1 MHKCTKD
8 RIAPTLQTKLRLF
21 ADSGGLCTN
30 PNCLDKIFTDYDSKS
45 IHIAEVA
52 HVISAGDKGPRSDLT
67 TTPEERSEYSNLILL
82 CANCHTAIDKA
93 EGEFP
98 VSLLES
104 WKNNHKNTILNAFG
118 IEKLPSRYEVR
129 KNLEPFFEENKYIF
143 EQYGPMTEERFNP
156 ESELPAQ
163 WLRKIR
169 EKILPNNRKILLIC
183 ETNKGLLSTE
193 KRKLLLEFQQHVD
206 DFEAKHLGASKSNGK
221 QFPEKFELIFDEE

>member
-1 MHKCTKD
+1 MHKCTKG
-8 RIAPTLQTKLRLF
+8 RINPTLTTKLRLF

-30 PNCLDKIFTDYDSKS
+30 PDCLKQIFIDYDSKS

-52 HVISAGDKGPRSDLT
+52 HVISAGNKGPRANST

-93 EGEFP
+93 EDEFP
-98 VSLLES
+98 ASLLEL
-104 WKNNHKNTILNAFG
+104 WKHDHKAMILKAFG
-118 IEKLPSRYEVR
+118 IKQLSSRDEVR
-129 KNLEPFFEENKYIF
+129 IKLESILEENKYIF

-156 ESELPAQ
+156 ESELPIQ

-183 ETNKGLLSTE
+183 EANKRLMSTDE
-193 KRKLLLEFQQHVD
+193 RKLFLEFQQHVD
-206 DFEAKHLGASKSNGK
+206 DFEAKHLGASISNGK
-221 QFPEKFELIFDEE
+221 QFPKKFELIFNGG